1 LRPATRPVFTFIIK
15 EKKLKKGRIRIDE
28 ERCKGCLLCVE
39 ECPKNEIKKGGKIN
53 RFGYT
58 FAEFCDNG
66 SCNACT
72 LCAIVCP
79 DCAIEVI
86 EITED
91 EKK

>member
-1 LRPATRPVFTFIIK
+1 M
-15 EKKLKKGRIRIDE
+15 KKGRIKIDSD
-28 ERCKGCLLCVE
+28 RCKGCLLCVGQ
-39 ECPKNEIKKGGKIN
+39 CPKGEIKKGEKIN

-58 FAEFCDNG
+58 LAEFCDNG

-91 EKK
+91 GKNERGKTIHKRQHGGG